1 MIYLAKTPT
10 FVNKLFPRYNWR
22 ISKHPK
28 CLYLTFDDG
37 PIPEITPWVL
47 DTLKDFNAK
56 ATFFCIGENIINNP
70 NIFKRIIDEG
80 HSVGNHTFNHLNG
93 WHVKNS
99 KYLEN
104 VALCNK
110 VVQSKLM
117 RPPYGQIRNTQAKEL
132 MKLGYKIIMWDV
144 LSWDFSNK
152 VSYKKCLNNVVNNVQ
167 GGSIIVFHDNL
178 KAEKNLKYS
187 LPKCLAQL
195 QRLNYTFEPIS
206 LDICH

>member
-56 ATFFCIGENIINNP
+56 ATFFCIGENVINNP

-80 HSVGNHTFNHLNG
+80 HAVGNHTFNHLNG
-93 WHVKNS
+93 WQVKNS

-117 RPPYGQIRNTQAKEL
+117 RPPYGQIRNAQAKEL
-132 MKLGYKIIMWDV
+132 IKLGYKIIMWDV

>member
-56 ATFFCIGENIINNP
+56 ATFFCIGENVINNP

-93 WHVKNS
+93 WQVKNS

-110 VVQSKLM
+110 IVQSKLM
-117 RPPYGQIRNTQAKEL
+117 RPPYGQIRNAQAKEL
-132 MKLGYKIIMWDV
+132 IKLGYKIIMWDV

>member
-10 FVNKLFPRYNWR
+10 FVNKLFPSYNWR

-56 ATFFCIGENIINNP
+56 ATFFCIGENVINNP

-80 HSVGNHTFNHLNG
+80 HAVGNHTFNHLNG
-93 WHVKNS
+93 WQVKNS

-110 VVQSKLM
+110 VIQSKLM
-117 RPPYGQIRNTQAKEL
+117 RPPYGQIRNSQAKEL
-132 MKLGYKIIMWDV
+132 IKLGYKIIMWDV